1 MTPADVVVT
10 MGCGDAYP
18 VFPGHRYLDW
28 PVEDPNGLDLT
39 AVRPNRDDTE
49 RRVRG
54 LLDELRAAARA

>member
-10 MGCGDAYP
+10 TGSGDACP

-39 AVRPNRDDTE
+39 AARPIRDDIE
-49 RRVRG
+49 RRFRG
-54 LLDELRAAARA
+54 LLDELRVAARA